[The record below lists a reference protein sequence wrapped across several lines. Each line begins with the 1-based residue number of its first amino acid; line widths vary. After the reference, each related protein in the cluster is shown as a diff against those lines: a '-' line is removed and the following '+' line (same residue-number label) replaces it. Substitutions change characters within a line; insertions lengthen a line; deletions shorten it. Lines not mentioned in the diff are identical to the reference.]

1 MSFRSFL
8 CNFKKH
14 FRFKA
19 PAFTKKL
26 GQTRVELVT
35 PALSERCSNQL
46 SYCPGKVENR
56 GFEPLTLGLQSRC
69 SSQLS

>member
-1 MSFRSFL
+1 MFL
-8 CNFKKH
+8 PFTFTVKELSAT
-14 FRFKA
+14 FFQA
-19 PAFTKKL
+19 AAFME
-26 GQTRVELVT
+26 QDRVELST

-46 SYCPGKVENR
+46 SYWPKLVENR